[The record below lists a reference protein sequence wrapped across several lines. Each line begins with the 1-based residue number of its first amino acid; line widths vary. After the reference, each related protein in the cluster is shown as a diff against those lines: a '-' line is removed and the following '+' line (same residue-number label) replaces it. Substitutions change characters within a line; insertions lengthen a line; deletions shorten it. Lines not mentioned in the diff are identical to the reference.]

1 MSKKPVPGLMSGH
14 PLTALPPSWLLEAM
28 KLTEGALRERVSGLD
43 IVFDSEFAPS
53 HSIAY
58 VDGQKTEIAINAR
71 TRPVLYNHHVLDN
84 LQDAINICVK
94 LGLPWLLCGLP
105 LQFEQISE
113 RDLKVIMPKAGDLA
127 ETLSEGGPEW
137 LAVVCYMNWVLAC
150 HLSTIESPAYA
161 VAHHV
166 FLAGA
171 TARELELAILNRE
184 HAARGRKTVESAD
197 KGAQATRAITRLR
210 TDPRYEEMKR
220 LVPKHGVLN
229 AARLLAKRRM
239 GSASANKGLWYRR
252 QKK

>member
-1 MSKKPVPGLMSGH
+1 MKIK
-14 PLTALPPSWLLEAM
+14 PPSWLLESM

-58 VDGQKTEIAINAR
+58 VDGQKTEIAITAK
-71 TRPVLYNHHVLDN
+71 TRPVMYNHHVLDN

-94 LGLPWLLCGLP
+94 LGLPWLLCGSP

-113 RDLKVIMPKAGDLA
+113 SDLKAIMPKAGDLA

-150 HLSTIESPAYA
+150 HHATIESPAFA

-171 TARELELAILNRE
+171 TARELELALLNRE
-184 HAARGRKTVESAD
+184 HAARGRITVAAAKAGGEIRSAEFEPR
-197 KGAQATRAITRLR
+197 TRAVLA
-210 TDPRYEEMKR
+210 EMER
-220 LVPKHGVLN
+220 LVGNGKSIAL
-229 AARLLAKRRM
+229 AAELTAKR
-239 GSASANKGLWYRR
+239 GIGASTAANRALWYRST
-252 QKK
+252 KKKL